1 MDMNAFQRVPNS
13 DRSQKMA
20 DLWEIINSNAEL
32 AAMKEQQT
40 REPSIW
46 AVNGNHEAMEI
57 E

>member
-1 MDMNAFQRVPNS
+1 MNTFQRVPNS

-20 DLWEIINSNAEL
+20 DLWEIINSNTEL
-32 AAMKEQQT
+32 MAMKDQQT

-46 AVNGNHEAMEI
+46 AVNGNQEAMEI